1 MNEKPTLLEPGG
13 KFGEYDVLRLL
24 GKGGMGEVYL
34 IRGASGHEYA
44 VKVMAVAAE
53 DEDSRKRFA
62 REAAVAMEIAHP
74 NLVHVYDIGEDPDT
88 GLCYIIMEHIA
99 GGNVTD
105 RLASRGRFKVN
116 EAVAVTA
123 QIASALEAA
132 HQKGVIHRDIKPD
145 NIMFDD
151 DGKPRLADLGIAKV
165 TGGDRSATLT
175 ETGMMIGT
183 PAYMSPEQMIDSRLV
198 DARSDIYSL
207 GLVLYEMLAGRRANA
222 DATVVE
228 ILAKAIK
235 GEEIP
240 DVRSVCAD
248 VPEALARLVA
258 RMCAPRKEDRPATA
272 AEVVDLLKRC
282 FAGGR
287 SGRARMGAAL
297 AWRWTMAPTRLRR
310 RIAFGAATLA
320 LAVLSAAAGAWRTA
334 ARLGAETADEPLPV
348 VRYVDVERLVTNAVY
363 VARTDVRT
371 VAVQTN
377 FYQNVRTVTNVVEVA
392 VVLTNFVAGVET
404 ADVAEEIETEAEAED
419 EPTGFKAA
427 MAADADDPDR
437 LKDKAA
443 NTKGYRLRYARDG
456 KGVTI
461 IGIIPKKYAGPV
473 SIPYRMG
480 GAPVV
485 RIGANAFSGCRL
497 TEVSIPDSVTSIGN
511 SAFRDCYHLQYVRFW
526 GERPKDDFGI
536 FANVPRTCIIRVPRL
551 NSWIT
556 GRATWQGLEVK
567 M

>member
-1 MNEKPTLLEPGG
+1 MATGDLLEVGG

-74 NLVHVYDIGEDPDT
+74 NLVRVYDIGEDPDT

-272 AEVVDLLKRC
+272 AEVVALLKRC

-404 ADVAEEIETEAEAED
+404 ADVAEEIETEAEA
-419 EPTGFKAA
+419 A

-461 IGIIPKKYAGPV
+461 IGIIPKKYAGKV
-473 SIPYRMG
+473 DIPDRMG

-485 RIGANAFSGCRL
+485 RIGANAFNGCRL
-497 TEVSIPDSVTSIGN
+497 TEVSIPAGVTSIGN
-511 SAFRDCYHLQYVRFW
+511 SAFRDCYHLRYVRFW
-526 GERPKDDFGI
+526 GECPKADFGI
-536 FANVPRTCIIRVPRL
+536 FANVRCCVIRVPRL
-551 NSWIT
+551 DSWRSI
-556 GRATWQGLEVK
+556 GRTTWQGLSVV